1 MNWTAL
7 LALAALGAEL
17 SGADRSLSKVIA
29 AAKEGDT
36 ILVEPGLYEGNLVI
50 DKPLTL
56 KGKGRPVIRGEGK
69 GSVVTVLA
77 GPTVIEGFL
86 IEHSG
91 GGLEAEDSGVLLRSS
106 GNRIVDNEL
115 RDVLY
120 GIYFFG
126 ADHNQVSGNVISGR
140 PWLEQGERGSGIHIW
155 KSSDNTITDNVITGV
170 RDGMYLQNADRS
182 KIERNRVSEVRYG
195 LHYMFSNDN
204 TFEDNVF
211 ERNVAGAAIMYSMR
225 ISFRRNAF
233 IRNRGFASYG
243 ILFQDSDYLRSE
255 NNVFADNAV
264 GIFMEALRNSVFEGN
279 LMASNDTAVLL
290 FASAM
295 GNEFTRNNFIGN
307 LSPIRVIGKNTR
319 TRWSRN
325 GTGNYW
331 QEYEG
336 YDLDGDSIGDVP
348 FRIQNLFEHL
358 EGNYPRLRL
367 YFFSPASQALAAAE
381 KTFPIIRGSDE
392 QDPHPLMRPAA
403 LALPRHRENAPGGAP
418 AVGIPVAASILAIS
432 LTVLVREKRK

>member
-1 MNWTAL
+1 MRRLAL
-7 LALAALGAEL
+7 LLIAALGAAA
-17 SGADRSLSKVIA
+17 SGASSSLREVIA
-29 AAKEGDT
+29 AAKPGDT
-36 ILVEPGLYEGNLVI
+36 VLVEPGVYAGNLVI

-69 GSVVTVLA
+69 GSVITVLA
-77 GPTVIEGFL
+77 GPAAIEGFQ
-86 IEHSG
+86 IERSG
-91 GGLEAEDSGVLLRSS
+91 GRLEREDSGILLRSS
-106 GNRIVDNEL
+106 GNRVVNNVF

-120 GIYFFG
+120 GIYFF
-126 ADHNQVSGNVISGR
+126 ASDHNQVAGNVIDGR
-140 PWLEQGERGSGIHIW
+140 PWLEQGERGSGIHVW
-155 KSSDNTITDNVITGV
+155 KSADNTITGNVITGV
-170 RDGMYLQNADRS
+170 RDGMYLQNANRS
-182 KIERNRVSEVRYG
+182 RIKGNRVSGVRYG
-195 LHYMFSNDN
+195 LHYMYSDDN
-204 TFEDNVF
+204 AFEDNVF
-211 ERNVAGAAIMYSMR
+211 ERNVAGAAIMYSQR

-233 IRNRGFASYG
+233 VRNRGFASYG

-264 GIFMEALRNSVFEGN
+264 GIFMEALRHSVFEGN
-279 LMASNDTAVLL
+279 LIASNDTAVFI
-290 FASAM
+290 FASAT

-307 LSPIRVIGKNTR
+307 LTPIRVVGKNTR
-319 TRWSRN
+319 THWSRN

-381 KTFPIIRGSDE
+381 KTFPIIQGSDE
-392 QDPHPLMRPAA
+392 RDPHPLMRPAA
-403 LALPRHRENAPGGAP
+403 LALPRYQENAPARFPGA
-418 AVGIPVAASILAIS
+418 GIPAAASILVIS
-432 LTVLVREKRK
+432 LTVLLREKRR